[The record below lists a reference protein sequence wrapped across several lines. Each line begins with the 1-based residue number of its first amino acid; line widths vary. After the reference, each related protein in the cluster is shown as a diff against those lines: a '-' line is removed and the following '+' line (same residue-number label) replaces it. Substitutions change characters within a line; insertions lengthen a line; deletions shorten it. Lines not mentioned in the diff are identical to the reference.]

1 MIDVI
6 DGRKIAL
13 NWSFISWM
21 MAFLSSLSKIFFV
34 ILKNSQGSTGMH
46 VSLRRKGLNG
56 TKGLLNFFV
65 IELDMMMIVDYYD
78 ADLKCY

>member
-1 MIDVI
+1 
-6 DGRKIAL
+6 
-13 NWSFISWM
+13 
-21 MAFLSSLSKIFFV
+21 
-34 ILKNSQGSTGMH
+34 MH

-78 ADLKCY
+78 GDLKCY